1 MGEGIVRKFGMDMD
15 TRLFLT
21 WRTKKDLLDGRE
33 NSAQCY
39 MAAWMRGE
47 FGGKMDTYIS
57 MAGSL
62 RCPSETITTLLTGY
76 TPIQRKKCC
85 FFFFNPNLLCFLNIP
100 LTVKVLAAS
109 SCLTLCNSPVACQ
122 APLSMEFSR

>member
-1 MGEGIVRKFGMDMD
+1 MIVEGRMGEGIVRKFGMDMD

-47 FGGKMDTYIS
+47 FGGIVDTC
-57 MAGSL
+57 MCTAESL
-62 RCPSETITTLLTGY
+62 CCSPETITTVLTGY
-76 TPIQRKKCC
+76 TPTENKEVQKKRT
-85 FFFFNPNLLCFLNIP
+85 I
-100 LTVKVLAAS
+100 
-109 SCLTLCNSPVACQ
+109 
-122 APLSMEFSR
+122 

>member
-21 WRTKKDLLDGRE
+21 WRTKKDLLDGRK

-47 FGGKMDTYIS
+47 FGGIVDTCMCTAESLCCSPETTTALLISYPPTHTKKSLKFEKERKKMGTKIFIS
-57 MAGSL
+57 
-62 RCPSETITTLLTGY
+62 IQTLL
-76 TPIQRKKCC
+76 QLRKM
-85 FFFFNPNLLCFLNIP
+85 
-100 LTVKVLAAS
+100 
-109 SCLTLCNSPVACQ
+109 CLIHKIRKN
-122 APLSMEFSR
+122 E